1 MLTFNVLFVLF
12 SVAYAIFILRYL
24 YYWLDTKT
32 SVIDKSQ
39 GTRPISIV
47 IAVRNEA
54 IGIKACIDSILNQA
68 YPEMEIIVI
77 DDFSSDQ
84 TAEIVGSYTQ
94 TNIRCYR
101 LEEILSKD
109 AKHSMNKKAAIEYG
123 VHQARYDII
132 VTIDGDCIAS
142 EEWLL
147 HFSNAFSD
155 NKIMYATG
163 IVSIVQHKNFF
174 EAFQQLDLL
183 SLTGITAA
191 SIKMKS
197 AYMSNGANMAFRKS
211 AFLDIGGYTLINKI
225 PTGDDV
231 FLMHKIIQRYGDDA
245 CVFIKNENAS
255 VFTEACYSIETF
267 IQQRIR
273 WVSKSSSLLSKKV
286 TITLVFMY
294 VYHSLFLVSAVCGM
308 LVKDATCYLLLAF
321 FLWKISFDLLFL
333 NSVSSYFKKKQLLI
347 WLPIFEIFYIF
358 YVVMIGLL
366 GWRGKYTWK
375 NRSI

>member
-1 MLTFNVLFVLF
+1 
-12 SVAYAIFILRYL
+12 
-24 YYWLDTKT
+24 
-32 SVIDKSQ
+32 
-39 GTRPISIV
+39 
-47 IAVRNEA
+47 
-54 IGIKACIDSILNQA
+54 
-68 YPEMEIIVI
+68 
-77 DDFSSDQ
+77 
-84 TAEIVGSYTQ
+84 
-94 TNIRCYR
+94 
-101 LEEILSKD
+101 
-109 AKHSMNKKAAIEYG
+109 
-123 VHQARYDII
+123 
-132 VTIDGDCIAS
+132 
-142 EEWLL
+142 
-147 HFSNAFSD
+147 
-155 NKIMYATG
+155 
-163 IVSIVQHKNFF
+163 
-174 EAFQQLDLL
+174 
-183 SLTGITAA
+183 
-191 SIKMKS
+191 
-197 AYMSNGANMAFRKS
+197 MSNGANMAFRKS

-245 CVFIKNENAS
+245 CVFMKNENAS
-255 VFTEACYSIETF
+255 VVTQACYSIETF

-286 TITLVFMY
+286 TFTLVFMY
-294 VYHSLFLVSAVCGM
+294 VYHSLFLVSAVCGL